1 MFQVKKN
8 KVKQIQVK
16 NSKFPPSNG
25 NIPKFTILK
34 ISSAWKNLEKI
45 KVPVNLQDKV

>member
-1 MFQVKKN
+1 MLQVKKHSQTN
-8 KVKQIQVK
+8 SSQ

-25 NIPKFTILK
+25 NLPKFTILK
-34 ISSAWKNLEKI
+34 ISSPWKNLENI